1 MCCWLPCCGLTGA
14 SRNEPGEP
22 GRKTPRKIEY
32 IFTPNAN
39 PMRSPALLGLALMA
53 AAGLHAQPITGFS
66 PAEAEKQR
74 VLESQF
80 DAELSPA
87 NLDAWMQKMADRP
100 HWVGTEAGA
109 ELARWMRDQFA
120 SWGYDARIETYQVL
134 FPYPRIRELELTAPE
149 TFRASLSAVPV
160 EGDPY
165 TRQGEALLPSYNA
178 FSRDGEVEA
187 ELVYVNYGVPR
198 DYEELER
205 LGVDVKG
212 KIVIAKYYGSW
223 RGIKPKL
230 AAEKGAIG
238 CIIYS
243 DPKDD
248 GYYQGD
254 VYPRGAFKN
263 ATGVQRGSVMD
274 MPLYPGDVLT
284 PGYGATRDARRLD
297 REAAPTITKI
307 PVLPISYADAEPLLK
322 ALAGPVA
329 PDSWKGALP
338 ITYHIGPGPARVRLK
353 LEFDWKLEPAHNV
366 IAVLKGSRF
375 PDQWVLRGNHHD
387 AWVHGAADPVS
398 GMVALMEE
406 ARAVGMLAKKGMRPG
421 RTLVYCGWDA
431 EEPGLIGSTEWVEDH
446 LQELQQKAVAYINTD
461 GNGRGFLGAGGSHS
475 LQTMVSEAA
484 ASVPDPQTGV
494 SVRERLAALGQANGG
509 TGDFEL
515 YALGSGSDYTPFI
528 QHAGI
533 ASLNLGFGGE
543 DDGGEYHTIYDTYTH
558 YKRFKDPDFSYGV
571 ALAKTAGRITLRMA
585 NAGVLPLDFGPW
597 QETLSGY
604 LKEVMETAGTMRDA
618 AEKHNK
624 LVASNAY
631 ALAADPTKPRT
642 APAAKP
648 AVPYLDFSPLQNAL
662 AGLQQEV
669 DALEGKDL
677 TALPSGKKE
686 ALNALLMQ
694 AEQQLTSEE
703 GLPRR
708 PWYRHQIYAPG
719 FYTGYGVKTL
729 PGVRE
734 AIEEQKWEEA
744 QQQIVKLAGTLERM
758 QDHLSRINSLAP

>member
-1 MCCWLPCCGLTGA
+1 MKSL
-14 SRNEPGEP
+14 
-22 GRKTPRKIEY
+22 
-32 IFTPNAN
+32 
-39 PMRSPALLGLALMA
+39 ALLSFFVLGTIGLQ
-53 AAGLHAQPITGFS
+53 AQEITGFS
-66 PAEAEKQR
+66 PEAAKAQLE
-74 VLESQF
+74 LESRF
-80 DAELSPA
+80 DAQLSA
-87 NLDAWMQKMADRP
+87 KNLDTWMEKMAARP

-109 ELARWMRDQFA
+109 EVARWMRDQFE

-134 FPYPRIRELELTAPE
+134 FPYPKVRLLELTEPE
-149 TFRASLSAVPV
+149 PFKAALTAVPV

-165 TRQGEALLPSYNA
+165 TQQGVALLPSYNA
-178 FSRDGEVEA
+178 FSRDGDVEA
-187 ELVYVNYGVPR
+187 ELVYVNYGVPM
-198 DYEELER
+198 DYEELEK
-205 LGVDVKG
+205 LGIDVKG

-248 GYYQGD
+248 GFYRGD
-254 VYPRGAFKN
+254 VYPKGAFKN

-284 PGYGATRDARRLD
+284 PGYGATKDAKRLK
-297 REAAPTITKI
+297 REDAPTITRI

-322 ALAGPVA
+322 ALEGPVA
-329 PDSWKGALP
+329 PNSWKGALP
-338 ITYHIGPGPARVRLK
+338 LTYHIGPGPAKVRLK
-353 LEFDWKLEPAHNV
+353 LEFEWKLQPAHNV
-366 IAVLKGSRF
+366 IAVLKGSEY
-375 PDQWVLRGNHHD
+375 PDQWILRGNHHD

-406 ARAVGMLAKKGMRPG
+406 ARAVGILAKNGQRPK

-475 LQTMVSEAA
+475 LQTMVSEVAA
-484 ASVPDPQTGV
+484 AVPDPQTGV
-494 SVRERLAALGQANGG
+494 SIKERRAAVDLVNGG
-509 TGDFEL
+509 NDRFEL

-543 DDGGEYHTIYDTYTH
+543 NAGGEYHTIYDTYTH
-558 YKRFKDPDFSYGV
+558 YKRFKDPDFSYGIT
-571 ALAKTAGRITLRMA
+571 LAKTAGRISLRLA
-585 NAGVLPLDFGPW
+585 NADILPLDFKPW
-597 QETLSGY
+597 QQTMATY
-604 LKEVMETAGTMRDA
+604 LEEVMKTAESMRDK

-624 LVASNAY
+624 LVAQNAY
-631 ALAADPTKPRT
+631 SLAADPKKKLASPTE
-642 APAAKP
+642 KP

-662 AGLQQEV
+662 SKLREEV
-669 DALEGKDL
+669 EALSKQDL
-677 TALPSGKKE
+677 TSLPVKKQE
-686 ALNALLMQ
+686 ALNNLLMY
-694 AEQQLTSEE
+694 AEQQLTSVD

-708 PWYRHQIYAPG
+708 SWYRHQIYAPG

-734 AIEEQKWEEA
+734 AIEQQDWEEA
-744 QQQIVKLAGTLERM
+744 QEQIGKLAGTLEHMREY
-758 QDHLSRINSLAP
+758 LGKINSQSK